1 MSWIKSIAKSPL
13 FKIASFNSASLLVR
27 IFTGLLSSK
36 AIAYFIGPSGMA
48 LMGNFRNFSSTLE
61 AVGILGF
68 QNGIVK
74 TVAENQAD
82 KEKVY
87 SLLTTVFYTLLITSL
102 LLIFTVLIGSTY
114 FLKSIL
120 NGNETYLLA
129 LQILAFT
136 IPFTILH
143 LFFVSVINGLSAYK
157 KVINITIF
165 SYIAGLIIS
174 IFLMWKFTVLGAMIS
189 VSIVSFLLFC
199 FSGFYFLKQ
208 FSLKEVLNLQYFDFQ
223 QIKRVV
229 VFASMTLFSSILTPI
244 VYIYIRKLIIAS
256 QSIEAAGYYEAM
268 SRISSFYMMFIT
280 TLVSLYYLPELS
292 KTSSLSE
299 NKPLIRQFYK
309 TILPVFGFGLVL
321 MYFLK
326 DIVILILFTKDFSAV
341 SNLFFWQLLGDFF
354 RAAALIL
361 AIQFFAKKLVKPYFI
376 TEIISFS
383 ILIFSSY
390 FGIQYF
396 GAEGAVMAYAV
407 TYFLYFVVVGFY
419 FRKMIF

>member
-1 MSWIKSIAKSPL
+1 MNWIKNIAKSPL

-61 AVGILGF
+61 AIGILGF

-74 TVAENQAD
+74 TVAENQAE

-102 LLIFTVLIGSTY
+102 LVSFTVLIGSNY

-129 LQILAFT
+129 LQVLAFS
-136 IPFTILH
+136 IPFSILH
-143 LFFVSVINGLSAYK
+143 LFFVSVINGLSLYK
-157 KVINITIF
+157 NVINITIF
-165 SYIAGLIIS
+165 SYIAGLLIS
-174 IFLMWKFTVLGAMIS
+174 VLLMWKFTVLGAMIS
-189 VSIVSFLLFC
+189 ISIVSFLLFC

-208 FSLKEVLNLQYFDFQ
+208 FQLKEVLNLQHFDFN
-223 QIKRVV
+223 QIKKVFI
-229 VFASMTLFSSILTPI
+229 FASMTLFSSILTPI
-244 VYIYIRKLIIAS
+244 IYIYIRKLIITS

-268 SRISSFYMMFIT
+268 IRISSFYMMFIT

-292 KTSSLSE
+292 KTSTLQE
-299 NKPLIRQFYK
+299 NKPLVRQFYK
-309 TILPVFGFGLVL
+309 IILPVFSIGLIIL
-321 MYFLK
+321 FFLK
-326 DIVILILFTKDFSAV
+326 DIVILILFTKDFTEV

-361 AIQFFAKKLVKPYFI
+361 AIQFFAKKLVKPYFV
-376 TEIISFS
+376 TEIISFT
-383 ILIFSSY
+383 ILVFSSY

-396 GAEGAVMAYAV
+396 GAEGAVMAYAT
-407 TYFLYFVVVGFY
+407 TYFLYFIVVSIY
-419 FRKMIF
+419 FRKIIF

>member
-1 MSWIKSIAKSPL
+1 MNWIKNIAKSPL

-61 AVGILGF
+61 AIGILGF

-74 TVAENQAD
+74 TVSENQED
-82 KEKVY
+82 KNKVY
-87 SLLTTVFYTLLITSL
+87 SLLTTVFYTLFITSL
-102 LLIFTVLIGSTY
+102 LVSFTVLIGSNY

-129 LQILAFT
+129 LQVVAFS
-136 IPFTILH
+136 IPFSILH
-143 LFFVSVINGLSAYK
+143 LFFVSVINGLSLYK
-157 KVINITIF
+157 NVITITIF
-165 SYIAGLIIS
+165 SYIAGLLIS
-174 IFLMWKFTVLGAMIS
+174 VFLMWKFTVLGAMIS
-189 VSIVSFLLFC
+189 VSVVSFLLFC

-208 FSLKEVLNLQYFDFQ
+208 FQLKEVLNIQHFDFN
-223 QIKRVV
+223 QIKRVFF
-229 VFASMTLFSSILTPI
+229 FASMTLFSSILTPI
-244 VYIYIRKLIIAS
+244 IYIYIRKLIITA

-292 KTSSLSE
+292 KTASLKE
-299 NKPLIRQFYK
+299 NKTLVRQFYK
-309 TILPVFGFGLVL
+309 TIFPVFTIGLIGI
-321 MYFLK
+321 YFLK
-326 DIVILILFTKDFSAV
+326 DIIILVLFTKDFSAV

-376 TEIISFS
+376 TEIISFT
-383 ILIFSSY
+383 ILFFSSY
-390 FGIQYF
+390 FGIQIF
-396 GAEGAVMAYAV
+396 GVEGAVMAYAI
-407 TYFLYFVVVGFY
+407 TYFLYFVVVGVY
-419 FRKMIF
+419 FRKIIF

>member
-1 MSWIKSIAKSPL
+1 MNWIKNIAKSPL

-61 AVGILGF
+61 AIGILGF

-74 TVAENQAD
+74 TVAENQAE

-102 LLIFTVLIGSTY
+102 LVSFTVLIGSNY

-129 LQILAFT
+129 LQVLAFS
-136 IPFTILH
+136 IPFSILH
-143 LFFVSVINGLSAYK
+143 LFFVSVINGLSLYK
-157 KVINITIF
+157 NVINITIF
-165 SYIAGLIIS
+165 SYIAGLLIS
-174 IFLMWKFTVLGAMIS
+174 VLLMWKFTVLGAMIS
-189 VSIVSFLLFC
+189 ISIVSFLLFC

-208 FSLKEVLNLQYFDFQ
+208 FQLKEVLNLQHFDFN
-223 QIKRVV
+223 QIKKVFI
-229 VFASMTLFSSILTPI
+229 FASMTLFSSVLTPI
-244 VYIYIRKLIIAS
+244 VYIYIRKLIITA

-268 SRISSFYMMFIT
+268 IRISSFYMMFIT

-292 KTSSLSE
+292 KTSTLQE
-299 NKPLIRQFYK
+299 NKPLVRQFYK
-309 TILPVFGFGLVL
+309 IILPVFSIGLIIL
-321 MYFLK
+321 FFLK
-326 DIVILILFTKDFSAV
+326 DIVILILFTKDFTEV

-361 AIQFFAKKLVKPYFI
+361 AIQFFAKKLVKPYFV
-376 TEIISFS
+376 TEIISFT
-383 ILIFSSY
+383 ILVFSSY

-396 GAEGAVMAYAV
+396 GAEGAVMAYAT
-407 TYFLYFVVVGFY
+407 TYFLYFIVVSIY
-419 FRKMIF
+419 FRKIIF

>member
-1 MSWIKSIAKSPL
+1 LSWIKSIAKSPL

>member
-1 MSWIKSIAKSPL
+1 MNWVKNIAKSPL

-61 AVGILGF
+61 AIGILGF

-74 TVAENQAD
+74 TVAENQ
-82 KEKVY
+82 EESSKVY

-102 LLIFTVLIGSTY
+102 LVSFTVLIGSNY

-129 LQILAFT
+129 LQVLACS
-136 IPFTILH
+136 IPFSILH
-143 LFFVSVINGLSAYK
+143 LFFVSVINGLSLYK
-157 KVINITIF
+157 NVITITIF
-165 SYIAGLIIS
+165 SYIAGLLIS
-174 IFLMWKFTVLGAMIS
+174 VFLMWKYTVLGALIS

-199 FSGFYFLKQ
+199 FSGIYFMKQ
-208 FSLKEVLNLQYFDFQ
+208 FSFKKVLNIQYFDFN
-223 QIKRVV
+223 QIKRVI

-244 VYIYIRKLIIAS
+244 VYIYIRKLIITT
-256 QSIEAAGYYEAM
+256 QSLEAAGYYEAM

-292 KTSSLSE
+292 KTASLKE
-299 NKPLIRQFYK
+299 NKTLVRQFYK
-309 TILPVFGFGLVL
+309 TVFPVFSIGLIGI
-321 MYFLK
+321 YFLK
-326 DIVILILFTKDFSAV
+326 DIVILVLFTKDFTEV

-361 AIQFFAKKLVKPYFI
+361 AIQFFAKKIVKPYFI

-383 ILIFSSY
+383 ILISSSY
-390 FGIQYF
+390 FGVQYF

-407 TYFLYFVVVGFY
+407 TYFLYFVVVGIY
-419 FRKMIF
+419 FRKIIF

>member
-1 MSWIKSIAKSPL
+1 MNWVKNIAKSPL

-61 AVGILGF
+61 AIGILGF

-74 TVAENQAD
+74 TVAENQ
-82 KEKVY
+82 EESSKVY

-102 LLIFTVLIGSTY
+102 LVSFTVLIGSNY

-129 LQILAFT
+129 LQVLACS
-136 IPFTILH
+136 IPFSILH
-143 LFFVSVINGLSAYK
+143 LFFVSVINGLSLYK
-157 KVINITIF
+157 NVITITIF
-165 SYIAGLIIS
+165 SYIAGLLIS
-174 IFLMWKFTVLGAMIS
+174 VFLMWKYTVLGALIS

-199 FSGFYFLKQ
+199 FSGIYFMKQ
-208 FSLKEVLNLQYFDFQ
+208 FSFKKVLNIQYFDFN
-223 QIKRVV
+223 QIKRVI

-244 VYIYIRKLIIAS
+244 VYIYIRKLIITT
-256 QSIEAAGYYEAM
+256 QSLEAAGYYEAM

-292 KTSSLSE
+292 KTASLKE
-299 NKPLIRQFYK
+299 NKTLVRQFYK
-309 TILPVFGFGLVL
+309 TVFPVFSIGLIGI
-321 MYFLK
+321 YFLK
-326 DIVILILFTKDFSAV
+326 DIVILVLFTKDFTEV

-354 RAAALIL
+354 RAATLIL
-361 AIQFFAKKLVKPYFI
+361 AIQFFAKKIVIPYFI

-383 ILIFSSY
+383 ILISSSY
-390 FGIQYF
+390 FGVQYF

-407 TYFLYFVVVGFY
+407 TYFLYFVVVGIY
-419 FRKMIF
+419 FRKIIF

>member
-13 FKIASFNSASLLVR
+13 FKIASFNSASLLLR

-165 SYIAGLIIS
+165 SYIAGLLIS

-208 FSLKEVLNLQYFDFQ
+208 FSLKEVLNLQHFDFN

-229 VFASMTLFSSILTPI
+229 VLASMTLFSSILTPI

-326 DIVILILFTKDFSAV
+326 DIVILILFTKDFSSV

-361 AIQFFAKKLVKPYFI
+361 AIQFFAKNLVKPYFI
-376 TEIISFS
+376 TEMISFS

>member
-1 MSWIKSIAKSPL
+1 M

>member
-1 MSWIKSIAKSPL
+1 MNWIKNIAKSPL
-13 FKIASFNSASLLVR
+13 FKIASFNSVSLLVR

-74 TVAENQAD
+74 TVAENQED
-82 KEKVY
+82 KNKVY

-102 LLIFTVLIGSTY
+102 LVSFTVLIGSSY
-114 FLKSIL
+114 FLTSIL

-129 LQILAFT
+129 LQILACS
-136 IPFTILH
+136 IPFSILH
-143 LFFVSVINGLSAYK
+143 LFFVSVINGLSLYK
-157 KVINITIF
+157 NVITITIF
-165 SYIAGLIIS
+165 SYVTGLLIS
-174 IFLMWKFTVLGAMIS
+174 VFLMWKFTVLGAMIS

-208 FSLKEVLNLQYFDFQ
+208 FQFKEVLNIQHFNFN

-229 VFASMTLFSSILTPI
+229 LFASMTLFSSILTPI
-244 VYIYIRKLIIAS
+244 VYIYIRKLIIVS
-256 QSIEAAGYYEAM
+256 QSLDAAGYYEAM

-292 KTSSLSE
+292 KTASLQE
-299 NKPLIRQFYK
+299 NRPLVHQFYK
-309 TILPVFGFGLVL
+309 TVFPVFSIGLIGI
-321 MYFLK
+321 YFLK
-326 DIVILILFTKDFSAV
+326 DIVILALFTKDFSAV

-376 TEIISFS
+376 AEIISFT
-383 ILIFSSY
+383 ILIFLSY
-390 FGIQYF
+390 FGVQNF
-396 GAEGAVMAYAV
+396 GVEGAVMAYAI
-407 TYFLYFVVVGFY
+407 TYFLYFIVVGIY
-419 FRKMIF
+419 FRKIIF

>member
-1 MSWIKSIAKSPL
+1 MNWVKNIAKSPL

-61 AVGILGF
+61 AIGILGF

-74 TVAENQAD
+74 TVAENQ
-82 KEKVY
+82 EESSKVY

-102 LLIFTVLIGSTY
+102 LVSFTVLIGSNY

-129 LQILAFT
+129 LQVLACS
-136 IPFTILH
+136 IPFSILH
-143 LFFVSVINGLSAYK
+143 LFFVSVINGLSLYK
-157 KVINITIF
+157 NVITITIF
-165 SYIAGLIIS
+165 SYIAGLLIS
-174 IFLMWKFTVLGAMIS
+174 VFLMWKYTVLGALIS

-199 FSGFYFLKQ
+199 FSGIYFMKQ
-208 FSLKEVLNLQYFDFQ
+208 FSFKKVLNIQYFDFN
-223 QIKRVV
+223 QIKRVI

-244 VYIYIRKLIIAS
+244 VYIYIRKLIITT
-256 QSIEAAGYYEAM
+256 QSLEAAGYYEAM

-292 KTSSLSE
+292 KTASLKE
-299 NKPLIRQFYK
+299 NKTLVRQFYK
-309 TILPVFGFGLVL
+309 TVFPVFSIGLIGI
-321 MYFLK
+321 YFLK
-326 DIVILILFTKDFSAV
+326 DIVILVLFTKDFTEV

-354 RAAALIL
+354 RAATLIL
-361 AIQFFAKKLVKPYFI
+361 AIQFFAKKIVKPYFI

-383 ILIFSSY
+383 ILISSSY
-390 FGIQYF
+390 FGVQYF

-407 TYFLYFVVVGFY
+407 TYFLYFVVVGIY
-419 FRKMIF
+419 FRKIIF